1 MYIHIHIYIH
11 IHSSILCFG
20 LYSMLEDVPSVISE
34 GNLKVELCF
43 LICIINI
50 LELKLNYFSVFFFRL
65 EGYPVFLV
73 LLIFGGLQYPVSV
86 FYQSF

>member
-20 LYSMLEDVPSVISE
+20 LYSMLEDVPSVISK
-34 GNLKVELCF
+34 GNSKVELCF

-50 LELKLNYFSVFFFRL
+50 LELKLNYISVFFSDLRDIQCSL
-65 EGYPVFLV
+65 CY
-73 LLIFGGLQYPVSV
+73 
-86 FYQSF
+86 